1 MPAERKEQ
9 IRKLPSGR
17 WQLRY
22 YDREGV
28 RHSGGAFPSKSAAR
42 AHLSGRKRAS
52 RRDVTFSEHVDRYLA
67 AHSTGRDAST
77 IKTLTHRLGYATA
90 EFGELTLE
98 ELERRVPEIA
108 AWIGTLPTGSRY
120 GIVAGASAGARG
132 RGAVEAHGGEP
143 GEARGAEPAAKGGGD
158 PPVHASGDR
167 PCG

>member
-42 AHLSGRKRAS
+42 GHYRDVIEPQLTGRKVTRA
-52 RRDVTFSEHVDRYLA
+52 DITFEKHVDRYLV
-67 AHSTGRDAST
+67 AHATGRDAST

-90 EFGELTLE
+90 EFGDLTLE
-98 ELERRVPEIA
+98 ALERAYLRSPRGPA
-108 AWIGTLPTGSRY
+108 PSRQGPSTGSSRR
-120 GIVAGASAGARG
+120 SAR
-132 RGAVEAHGGEP
+132 RSRP
-143 GEARGAEPAAKGGGD
+143 RCGGGT
-158 PPVHASGDR
+158 
-167 PCG
+167 

>member
-1 MPAERKEQ
+1 MPAERKEE

-98 ELERRVPEIA
+98 ELERRHIEAVLHQANWHQGKA
-108 AWIGTLPTGSRY
+108 ATVLGISSKTLYRKIREY
-120 GIVAGASAGARG
+120 GFVRP
-132 RGAVEAHGGEP
+132 REA
-143 GEARGAEPAAKGGGD
+143 
-158 PPVHASGDR
+158 
-167 PCG
+167 